1 MDQPTSD
8 EQPPEHQSVWL
19 ATSPLAA
26 GGQPNHPPLADD
38 LTVDVAVVGAGCTGL
53 TAALL
58 LQRAGARV
66 AVVEARHVGSG
77 TSGGTTGKVTTQHG
91 LVYSELVRRHGKENA
106 QRYADAN
113 RAGLQLI
120 ADLAGEIDCGFT
132 RAPAYVYSRT
142 PDMIPTM
149 TAEAEQAA
157 DLGLPAHLDTA
168 TGLPFDVAAAVRFDD
183 QAHLHAGR
191 YLHGLAQAFVA
202 AGGQL
207 FELCRTTD
215 IKDTN
220 ESVEVTCAGPASS
233 TPAAAQTA
241 GSHTIRAGHCIV
253 ATLLPIGVIGG
264 CFARTTPSRSYGLAL
279 RLHTSAP
286 PNMTISAD
294 DDSYSTRPWP
304 DAGPNGLIVVG
315 QGHRVGEDVD
325 TVQRYANLEQWA
337 RLAFDVA
344 AVDFRWSAQDYRTV
358 DGVPYVGPVPLRR
371 RVLVAT
377 GFAKWGLTNG
387 AAAAL
392 MCADVVAGRQ
402 SPWLPAFDAGRI
414 GDVRSVI
421 ETAKANLS
429 SGVQLVAGALTKD
442 SPTCTHLGCK
452 LHWNPAETSWD
463 CSCHGSRFT
472 ATGEVLQGP
481 AVKALTLRHT

>member
-1 MDQPTSD
+1 MDTTTDRQ
-8 EQPPEHQSVWL
+8 EPEHQSVWR
-19 ATSPLAA
+19 ATAPSASA
-26 GGQPNHPPLADD
+26 YPPLSADI
-38 LTVDVAVVGAGCTGL
+38 TVDVVVVGAGCTGL

-58 LQRAGARV
+58 LQREGFSV
-66 AVVEARHVGSG
+66 AVVEAREVGCG

-91 LVYSELVRRHGKENA
+91 LIYSELVRRHGREKA
-106 QRYADAN
+106 QLYADAN
-113 RAGLQLI
+113 RAGLELI
-120 ADLAGEIDCGFT
+120 AALAGEIDCEFT
-132 RAPAYVYSRT
+132 RAAAYVYTRT
-142 PDMIPTM
+142 PDMIATM

-157 DLGLPAHLDTA
+157 ELGLPARLDTA

-183 QAHLHAGR
+183 QAHLHPGR
-191 YLHGLAQAFVA
+191 YLDGLALAFVA

-207 FELCRTTD
+207 FEHSRATEISD
-215 IKDTN
+215 AND
-220 ESVEVTCAGPASS
+220 SVEVTCVQS
-233 TPAAAQTA
+233 AAPNGA
-241 GSHTIRAGHCIV
+241 SHTVTASHCLV

-264 CFARTTPSRSYGLAL
+264 CFARTTPTRSYGLAV
-279 RLHTSAP
+279 RLGTAAP
-286 PNMTISAD
+286 PHMTISAD

-325 TVQRYANLEQWA
+325 TEQRYVALEAWA
-337 RLAFDVA
+337 RAAFDVA
-344 AVDFRWSAQDYRTV
+344 SVDYRWSAQDYRTV

-392 MCADVVAGRQ
+392 MCTDVIAGRQ
-402 SPWLPAFDAGRI
+402 SPWLTAFDAGRI
-414 GDVRSVI
+414 GDVRAVI
-421 ETAKANLS
+421 ETAKANLTS
-429 SGVQLVAGALTKD
+429 AVELVAGALSSD

-463 CSCHGSRFT
+463 CSCHGSRFA
-472 ATGEVLQGP
+472 ATGEVLEGP
-481 AVKALTLRHT
+481 AVTPLTLRNG